1 MQFEWDRI
9 KEKQNIKKHGIIAKA
24 QEKGLSGEAWL
35 KELNA
40 RAKVEIFAKQ

>member
-1 MQFEWDRI
+1 ME
-9 KEKQNIKKHGIIAKA
+9 KEVLITKIIAKA
-24 QEKGLSGEAWL
+24 QEKGLSVEAWL